1 MHTDEDGVSRI
12 TERVIGG
19 AFQVLNTLGVGFL
32 ERVYENALVHELR
45 KRGLDVVQQ
54 HGVNVIYDGV
64 VVGAYNVD
72 LLVEGS
78 LIVGLK
84 AVKELDGA
92 CRAMP
97 QLSEGDRTAFLPAVE
112 LRQVSAGDPANC
124 SRLLTLLGISV
135 CICVH
140 LWLEFLA
147 YLLWPG
153 RSIMALCSDH
163 PSIGRY
169 RPTKIRI
176 L

>member
-1 MHTDEDGVSRI
+1 MHTDEDGVSRN

-78 LIVGLK
+78 LIVELK
-84 AVKELDGA
+84 AVKALD
-92 CRAMP
+92 
-97 QLSEGDRTAFLPAVE
+97 D
-112 LRQVSAGDPANC
+112 
-124 SRLLTLLGISV
+124 
-135 CICVH
+135 VH
-140 LWLEFLA
+140 AAQCLN
-147 YLLWPG
+147 Y
-153 RSIMALCSDH
+153 I
-163 PSIGRY
+163 
-169 RPTKIRI
+169 
-176 L
+176 